1 MKWEEIGRGRK
12 WGKREGSRWGEE
24 GGKEEEVEE
33 LNRRW
38 WRKGKGE
45 VSRMGETI
53 GGGGEN
59 EEGEEQKGEGMKRKA
74 VAHSWLSSMHETTSA
89 LACMYRKQEG

>member
-1 MKWEEIGRGRK
+1 M
-12 WGKREGSRWGEE
+12 
-24 GGKEEEVEE
+24 
-33 LNRRW
+33 
-38 WRKGKGE
+38 
-45 VSRMGETI
+45 MGETI